1 MANIQLQIQNIIRLA
16 EVANTQLVKIETTI
30 LQVSKIYKIQMAGD
44 IFSISE
50 DLQNIIQGDIKN
62 QVYYIQALLADE
74 LDKCKEKGNTQA
86 DNYIKIIQKAYQDT
100 HYDTLQP
107 MIVDK
112 GKQKEDR
119 VQDKEIFLYKP
130 YDILLELSK
139 PKMPKLIFFQDE
151 VNNLEKYIKLL

>member
-30 LQVSKIYKIQMAGD
+30 LQVS
-44 IFSISE
+44 
-50 DLQNIIQGDIKN
+50 NIKN

-151 VNNLEKYIKLL
+151 VNNLEKYMKLL

>member
-1 MANIQLQIQNIIRLA
+1 M
-16 EVANTQLVKIETTI
+16 ANTQLVKIETTI
-30 LQVSKIYKIQMAGD
+30 LQVS
-44 IFSISE
+44 
-50 DLQNIIQGDIKN
+50 NIKN

-151 VNNLEKYIKLL
+151 VNNLEKYMKLL

>member
-30 LQVSKIYKIQMAGD
+30 LQVS
-44 IFSISE
+44 
-50 DLQNIIQGDIKN
+50 NIKN

-74 LDKCKEKGNTQA
+74 LDKCKEKGNIQA

-151 VNNLEKYIKLL
+151 VNNLEKYMKLL